1 MDTTVLWKIPLQTLA
16 IYLVVLLGLRLSG
29 KRQLG
34 QMNAID
40 LVLLLLIANAV
51 QNAMTG
57 GDNSL
62 LGGIL
67 AAVTLFV
74 ANLVLSYARGKVP
87 ALRAV
92 VEGKATDLIRDGQ
105 VLTANLEHEEITKE
119 ELLAAL
125 REHGIE
131 DAGSV
136 KHAALEVDGSI
147 SVVPV
152 ESSHLRGRRRA
163 VRFIKSQ
170 H

>member
-1 MDTTVLWKIPLQTLA
+1 MDTAILWKIPLQTLA
-16 IYLVVLLGLRLSG
+16 IYLVVLAGLRLSG

-67 AAVTLFV
+67 AAVTLFI
-74 ANLVLSYARGKVP
+74 ANVILSYTRSKMP
-87 ALRAV
+87 ALRNV
-92 VEGKATDLIRDGQ
+92 VEGTSTDLIRDGK
-105 VLTANLEHEEITKE
+105 VLTANLKHEEITEE

-131 DAGSV
+131 HASSV

-152 ESSHLRGRRRA
+152 ESSHLLGRRRA
-163 VRFIKSQ
+163 VRFIRSQ

>member
-1 MDTTVLWKIPLQTLA
+1 MSIPSLWQIPLRTLV
-16 IYLVVLLGLRLSG
+16 IYLVILAGLRLSG

-40 LVLLLLIANAV
+40 LALLLLIANAV

-57 GDNSL
+57 PDTSL

-67 AAVTLFV
+67 AAATLLI
-74 ANLVLSYARGKVP
+74 ANAALSFARARLP
-87 ALRAV
+87 MLSDA
-92 VEGKATDLIRDGQ
+92 VEGHATELIRNGQ
-105 VLTANLEHEEITKE
+105 VLTANLRHEEITE
-119 ELLAAL
+119 DELMAAL

-131 DAGSV
+131 DV
-136 KHAALEVDGSI
+136 KDVTLAELEVDGSI

-152 ESSHLRGRRRA
+152 DAGRLRGRRRA
-163 VRFIKSQ
+163 VRFIRS